1 MVEESI
7 QKKLIMEEDEDEIEV
22 PEQEMVPE
30 PVPEHEMVP
39 EPVPEQEVAPKSEP
53 ISEQETVPEQEL
65 VPKQEPISESV
76 VVPVKSEVVVE
87 EVDEIEIPFSLG
99 DEIMEAEQER
109 CKEPTKGNMPQ
120 SLGIVYHT
128 SDLVNSLQNCAGS
141 LRTGLA
147 FMGLNDENSKLELNA
162 NEYIKISNLISDMK
176 KSLEVFESKMS
187 FK

>member
-7 QKKLIMEEDEDEIEV
+7 HKKLIMEEDEDEIEV
-22 PEQEMVPE
+22 PEQEMVPV
-30 PVPEHEMVP
+30 PVSEHEMVP
-39 EPVPEQEVAPKSEP
+39 ELEPVPEQEVVPKSEP
-53 ISEQETVPEQEL
+53 ISE
-65 VPKQEPISESV
+65 SV
-76 VVPVKSEVVVE
+76 MVPVKSKVVVE
-87 EVDEIEIPFSLG
+87 EADEIDEIPFSLG
-99 DEIMEAEQER
+99 DEVMEAEQEQ
-109 CKEPTKGNMPQ
+109 CSDPTKVNMPQ

-162 NEYIKISNLISDMK
+162 NQYIKISNLISDMK
-176 KSLEVFESKMS
+176 KSLEVFESKIS